1 MSNCKS
7 FHEMAK
13 LYSSGYTK
21 DDYILFKFVIIEKQT
36 CLSSELICIIQ
47 LSA

>member
-13 LYSSGYTK
+13 LCSSGYTK
-21 DDYILFKFVIIEKQT
+21 DDYILLKFFIIEKNFIK
-36 CLSSELICIIQ
+36 LNLKNLLLFIK
-47 LSA
+47 

>member
-21 DDYILFKFVIIEKQT
+21 DDYILLKFFIIEKQA
-36 CLSSELICIIQ
+36 CLSSKFICIIQ
-47 LSA
+47 LST